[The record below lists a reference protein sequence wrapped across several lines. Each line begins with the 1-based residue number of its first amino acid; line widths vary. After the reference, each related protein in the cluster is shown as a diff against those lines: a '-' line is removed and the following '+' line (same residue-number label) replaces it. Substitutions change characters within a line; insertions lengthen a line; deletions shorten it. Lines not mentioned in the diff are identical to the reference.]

1 MSFFQAFWR
10 KFFFKFVR
18 GGRNIFW
25 KRSVYY
31 IKPEKL
37 FVFLKRFDE
46 ESFFVWKIVRYSVK
60 KDKKVALNKNFEQKP
75 SMNPRV
81 KDFALAMFFI

>member
-1 MSFFQAFWR
+1 MAGIFF
-10 KFFFKFVR
+10 
-18 GGRNIFW
+18 GREVFTTLNQ
-25 KRSVYY
+25 RNC
-31 IKPEKL
+31 L
-37 FVFLKRFDE
+37 FFLKRFDE

-81 KDFALAMFFI
+81 KDFALAMFFLYKLKLMT